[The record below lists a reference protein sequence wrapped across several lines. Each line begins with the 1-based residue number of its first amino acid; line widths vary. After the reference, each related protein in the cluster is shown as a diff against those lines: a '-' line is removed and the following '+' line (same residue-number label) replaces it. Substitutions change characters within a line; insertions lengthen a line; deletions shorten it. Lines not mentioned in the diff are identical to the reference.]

1 MAKQERTKKRRTS
14 WNGWRMVAGGAF
26 LLIFGFSF
34 ITNDFGPIWLG
45 GAMILAGIGLAIY
58 GRRH

>member
-1 MAKQERTKKRRTS
+1 
-14 WNGWRMVAGGAF
+14 MVAGGAL

-34 ITNDFGPIWLG
+34 ITNDFGPIWFG
-45 GAMILAGIGLAIY
+45 GAIILAGIGLVIY

>member
-1 MAKQERTKKRRTS
+1 
-14 WNGWRMVAGGAF
+14 MVAGGAF

-34 ITNDFGPIWLG
+34 ITNNFGPIWLG
-45 GAMILAGIGLAIY
+45 GTMILAGIGLAIY